1 VLRACGARWNILPRV
16 LGRLARSRYAFP
28 AAIVAIAAIAGI
40 VVLIAQSGGEDG
52 GGGSE
57 RASCEEVAAP
67 APKEVE
73 GIERPRGR
81 LDAGTTYTATV
92 ATNCGTFTIELDSEE
107 SPRTSASFVSLA
119 RDGFYDGLGF
129 HRIAPGFVIQGGDP
143 NGDGTGGPGYKTRDR
158 PSDDV
163 VYSEGVVAMAKG
175 GAEAAGTAG
184 SQFFVVTAADAGLPA
199 DYAVLGKIVRGLDV
213 VKRIEAQAAPDTPQQ
228 GGPPA
233 DPVVMESVEISEAED
248 AAQ

>member
-1 VLRACGARWNILPRV
+1 V

-28 AAIVAIAAIAGI
+28 AAILAIAAIVGI
-40 VVLIAQSGGEDG
+40 VVLIAQSGGGDG
-52 GGGSE
+52 GSTE
-57 RASCEEVAAP
+57 EASCEQVPAP

-73 GIERPRGR
+73 GLERPSRR
-81 LDAGTTYTATV
+81 LDTGRAYTATV
-92 ATNCGTFTIELDSEE
+92 ATNCGTFVIELDAEE
-107 SPRTSASFVSLA
+107 APRTTASFVALA
-119 RDGFYDGLGF
+119 QDGFYDGLGF

-143 NGDGTGGPGYKTRDR
+143 NGDGTGGPGYKTRDV
-158 PSDDV
+158 PPDDV

-175 GAEAAGTAG
+175 GDEPAGTAG

-199 DYAVLGKIVRGLDV
+199 DYAVLGKVVRGMDV

-233 DPVVMESVEISEAED
+233 DPVVMASVKISETED

>member
-1 VLRACGARWNILPRV
+1 VLD
-16 LGRLARSRYAFP
+16 RLARSRYAFP
-28 AAIVAIAAIAGI
+28 AAILAIAVVAGI
-40 VVLIAQSGGEDG
+40 VILIIQSGGDDG
-52 GGGSE
+52 GSDE
-57 RASCEEVAAP
+57 QASCEEVQAAAP
-67 APKEVE
+67 KDVSGLRAP
-73 GIERPRGR
+73 RQR
-81 LDAGTTYTATV
+81 LDQGTTYTATV
-92 ATNCGTFTIELDSEE
+92 ETNCGTFAIELDQEE
-107 SPRTSASFVSLA
+107 SPRTAASFVALA

-143 NGDGTGGPGYKTRDR
+143 QGDGTGGPGYKTRDR

-175 GAEAAGTAG
+175 GQEPAGTAG
-184 SQFFVVTAADAGLPA
+184 SQFFVVTAADAGLPP
-199 DYAVLGKIVRGLDV
+199 DYAVLGKVVRGMDV

-233 DPVVMESVEISEAED
+233 DPVVMARVEISEEAD